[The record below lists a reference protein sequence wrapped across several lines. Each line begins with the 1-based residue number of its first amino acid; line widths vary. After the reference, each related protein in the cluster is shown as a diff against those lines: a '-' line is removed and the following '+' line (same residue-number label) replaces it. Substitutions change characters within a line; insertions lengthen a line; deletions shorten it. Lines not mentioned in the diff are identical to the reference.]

1 MKNIILLVFIT
12 IFISPAF
19 SQKYGEAGLFVGGAY
34 YFGDVH
40 SDLTENTHFST
51 GINFRQN
58 LNSRWAWNT
67 FFKYASISGDD
78 ANADSF
84 FEKQRNL
91 SFQSNIFEVGSVV
104 EFNFL
109 DFKPYKPQSFFQLAD
124 VFTPYVVVGISLFY
138 HNPKAYL
145 AGNLYVLRPL
155 QTEGESYTKV
165 SVALPFG
172 FGFKVRVT
180 DRVLMGASIE
190 FRPTFTD
197 YLDDVHYRYPS
208 DPSSLTKTGRDL
220 SNRTIES
227 QAPGGTSWGA
237 QRGNEY
243 NNDWFSYVGISV
255 SYNLKKN
262 PGTCHFNPS
271 K

>member
-1 MKNIILLVFIT
+1 MKNILLLVFII

-19 SQKYGEAGLFVGGAY
+19 SQKYGEVGLFVGGAH

-40 SDLTENTHFST
+40 SDFKEDTHLAI
-51 GINFRQN
+51 GVNYRQN
-58 LNSRWAWNT
+58 FNSRWAWTN
-67 FFKYASISGDD
+67 FLKHASISGND
-78 ANADSF
+78 ANSDSF
-84 FEKQRNL
+84 FESQRNL
-91 SFQSNIFEVGSVV
+91 SFQSNIIEVGSVV

-109 DFKPYKPQSFFQLAD
+109 DFKPHKPQSFFQLAD
-124 VFTPYVVVGISLFY
+124 VFTPYAFVGISLFY

-145 AGNLYVLRPL
+145 AGNLYELRPL
-155 QTEGESYTKV
+155 ETEGESYSKV

-180 DRVLMGASIE
+180 DRVLMGASLE

-197 YLDDVHYRYPS
+197 YLDDVHYRYPV
-208 DPSSLTKTGRDL
+208 DPSTLSKTARDL
-220 SNRTIES
+220 SNRTTEF
-227 QAPGGTSWGA
+227 QGPGGVSWGA

-243 NNDWFSYVGISV
+243 NNDWFSYLGISI

-262 PGTCHFNPS
+262 PSSCYFNS
-271 K
+271 GK